1 MKTQFQ
7 NLLPKCNLHRYSV
20 EALNWAVAQEE
31 YSWEGYKQIMCG
43 WASWAGQLEVLKWAR
58 ERGCPWGDTCINT
71 VTCGRLEILKF
82 ARAAGCPWNKSECL
96 YFASLLSSPEVLSWV
111 EGQPD

>member
-58 ERGCPWGDTCINT
+58 EQGCPWGDTWSNA
-71 VTCGRLEILKF
+71 VVCGR
-82 ARAAGCPWNKSECL
+82 
-96 YFASLLSSPEVLSWV
+96 
-111 EGQPD
+111 